1 MKFNYP
7 QAAERNYSAALVL
20 LGVDSPVHDAVAGHV
35 LGLAAEC
42 GLKALL
48 GGVGILDP
56 HTGGIP
62 LGDPHRCHIEALW
75 PLTQFTLSGRSGARI
90 ASQLPQGHPFANYLV
105 DQRYA
110 DDTDIPARD
119 LPAWREATTAVMTCL
134 QWAKLDGLL

>member
-1 MKFNYP
+1 MKYNYP
-7 QAAERNYSAALVL
+7 QAAERSHSAAVVL
-20 LGVDSPVHDAVAGHV
+20 IGVDTPAHNAVAGHV

-56 HTGGIP
+56 LTGGVP
-62 LGDPHRCHIEALW
+62 RDDPHFCHIEVLW

-90 ASQLPQGHPFANYLV
+90 ASQLPQGHPFSSYLV

-110 DDTDIPARD
+110 DDADVPVHE